1 MTLYPEHRYDRH
13 GQLNPPF
20 WFWPIALLLT
30 RSLWLFLMA
39 GVTHQGGSEIL
50 TLLYP
55 DKPSLYLAMT
65 SDLPAAL
72 ALLACGGLQSHP
84 LRAWL
89 RRHTRA
95 LLLVSALGGLLLQ
108 GATLDTQG
116 WDFNWASALTLV
128 GNLWAIW
135 YLLRSRQL
143 RDYASDRLVPHD

>member
-39 GVTHQGGSEIL
+39 GVTRQGGSDIL

-55 DKPSLYLAMT
+55 DKISLYLAMA

-72 ALLACGGLQSHP
+72 ALLACGGLHAHP

-89 RRHTRA
+89 RRHTRG
-95 LLLVSALGGLLLQ
+95 LLLLSALSGLLLQ
-108 GATLDTQG
+108 ITTLTHQG
-116 WDFNWASALTLV
+116 WDFSWANALTLV

-135 YLLRSRQL
+135 YLLRSRSL
-143 RDYASDRLVPHD
+143 RDYARDIPVSHG